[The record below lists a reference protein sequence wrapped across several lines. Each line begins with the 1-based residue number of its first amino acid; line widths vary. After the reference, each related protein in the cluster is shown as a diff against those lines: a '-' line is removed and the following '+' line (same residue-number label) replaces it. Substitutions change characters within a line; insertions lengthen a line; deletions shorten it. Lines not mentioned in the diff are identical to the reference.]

1 MRIARIKTKSE
12 ATFNTKLQNI
22 STTLQY
28 LNRKQQFKFLKML
41 QWLNEDLPLNNNKY
55 FLYIIR
61 LCSCKHCGTYSLF
74 IVLEIICYHLFSQAK
89 QQLTC
94 DK

>member
-1 MRIARIKTKSE
+1 MRMTGDRTKNKSE

-41 QWLNEDLPLNNNKY
+41 QWLNEDLPVNNNKY
-55 FLYIIR
+55 FYI
-61 LCSCKHCGTYSLF
+61 
-74 IVLEIICYHLFSQAK
+74 
-89 QQLTC
+89 
-94 DK
+94 